1 MKIIWKKVKIAIDF
15 WRYLVYTTSI
25 TIKQRSRKEHN
36 MTRNEAKLEL
46 FKVDRQIEKKV
57 TEYGKEL
64 GQYNKSIVAN
74 ELQLLWDRKDILK
87 NIIKG

>member
-1 MKIIWKKVKIAIDF
+1 MKAYK
-15 WRYLVYTTSI
+15 TTNVFGEN
-25 TIKQRSRKEHN
+25 K

-46 FKVDRQIEKKV
+46 FKVDRQIEKKIV
-57 TEYGKEL
+57 EHANEL

-87 NIIKG
+87 KFINS